1 MGWSEGRAA
10 ATVFRYGPPAFEGCM
25 TMISAFQFDNNGQNI
40 QFTGQKF
47 MLFPEWN
54 TFAARLSLNHRLSPT
69 QRVAVMVD
77 PATTGT
83 AGGGQHAGHHQAP
96 GRRNAPD

>member
-10 ATVFRYGPPAFEGCM
+10 ATVSRYGPPAFGGCM

-54 TFAARLSLNHRLSPT
+54 TFAATPFPGGRGVTRPQVELVSLAACRHHPCSE
-69 QRVAVMVD
+69 
-77 PATTGT
+77 TGKT
-83 AGGGQHAGHHQAP
+83 GEGCELP
-96 GRRNAPD
+96 